1 MRAVVVLRHWLEF
14 SVEET
19 ADLLNCSGG
28 TVKSQT
34 AKGVARLRELL
45 ASENEDVRERS
56 VP

>member
-1 MRAVVVLRHWLEF
+1 MRAAVVLRHWLDF

-19 ADLLNCSGG
+19 ADLLNCSEG

-45 ASENEDVRERS
+45 AADNEDIKARS
-56 VP
+56 HQ